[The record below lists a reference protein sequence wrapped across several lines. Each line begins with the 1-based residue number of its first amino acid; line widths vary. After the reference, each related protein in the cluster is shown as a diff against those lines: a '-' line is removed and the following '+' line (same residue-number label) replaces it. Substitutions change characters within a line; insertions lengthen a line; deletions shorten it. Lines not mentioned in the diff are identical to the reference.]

1 MYYLFKGIYKKFNKI
16 NKKNICSIRRKKNCF
31 LKVWHLK
38 KKKCLVASCNPKRIV
53 KYWENICNIGPLDA
67 FLFLVD
73 SSKKKK
79 YKRNI
84 IKITIF
90 CIWSNLNTIRLRH
103 YLLFSPCKCT
113 CLANFILHYKFISI
127 FSIKSTFSISHHH
140 SCVYLIV

>member
-31 LKVWHLK
+31 LKVWHL

-79 YKRNI
+79 IQEKHNKNYNI
-84 IKITIF
+84 
-90 CIWSNLNTIRLRH
+90 
-103 YLLFSPCKCT
+103 LFLKQSQH
-113 CLANFILHYKFISI
+113 N
-127 FSIKSTFSISHHH
+127 
-140 SCVYLIV
+140 